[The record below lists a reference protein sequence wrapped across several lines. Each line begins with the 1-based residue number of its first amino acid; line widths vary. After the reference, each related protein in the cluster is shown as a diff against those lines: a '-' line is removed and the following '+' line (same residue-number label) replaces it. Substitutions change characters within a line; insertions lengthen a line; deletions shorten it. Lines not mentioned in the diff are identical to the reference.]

1 MLVKGD
7 LFVTVTKEIAPY
19 SSRLLR
25 AEIYLFFRRLAVRHH
40 HNAARLIGG
49 TVANKRNAARIVENI
64 RLGTVG
70 KAAACLDKLRKAF
83 DSRHDDLMVVA
94 VIAGVYIRRTEKIGI
109 KDARHTFFAQQNDR
123 IGQRLEPGFNGRFQR
138 LQRLRVVVVDKRDG
152 VIWNSG
158 KQRTIEDSA
167 HVEIA
172 ALLGSVME
180 AVVKGDIEEH
190 QLLVDQIEIAFQRV
204 YIGVPVFR
212 DNEEV
217 GINRVAHMAY
227 PVAEEP
233 CRNVFGRIQ
242 TETIHLYLFG
252 KPPAPIFQFLV
263 DSPVSEFDIR
273 AHEIIEVA
281 VFLVDLLI
289 PFAVAIFVDETEN
302 AVLIRLFDV
311 VDAAEA
317 LQVPDEFGMRAVSAG
332 KGEARIGVRLEIL
345 VLYIGAVIG
354 IDAATRT
361 FSLSSAPIL

>member
-1 MLVKGD
+1 
-7 LFVTVTKEIAPY
+7 
-19 SSRLLR
+19 
-25 AEIYLFFRRLAVRHH
+25 
-40 HNAARLIGG
+40 
-49 TVANKRNAARIVENI
+49 
-64 RLGTVG
+64 
-70 KAAACLDKLRKAF
+70 
-83 DSRHDDLMVVA
+83 MVVA

-109 KDARHTFFAQQNDR
+109 KDAGHTFFAQQNDR

-158 KQRTIEDSA
+158 KQRAIKDSA

-212 DNEEV
+212 HNEEV

-233 CRNVFGRIQ
+233 CRNMFGGIQ
-242 TETIHLYLFG
+242 AETIHLHLFG
-252 KPPAPIFQFLV
+252 KPPAPIFQFLI
-263 DSPVSEFDIR
+263 DSPVSEFDIC

-281 VFLVDLLI
+281 VFLVDLFI

-302 AVLIRLFDV
+302 AVLIRLLDV

-317 LQVPDEFGMRAVSAG
+317 LEVPDEFGMRAVSAG

-345 VLYIGAVIG
+345 VLYLGAVIG
-354 IDAATRT
+354 IDAANPHLLPFIRAHLVIENHVVNDADAVFLQRPTSLFEGSAITVFGRDCSLLVEFAKVEEIIGIVTYRKTAGRT
-361 FSLSSAPIL
+361 LVGRR